1 LRRVFLIILS
11 LILTFTFT
19 ISEATMTNPAPDA
32 PEAAT
37 ESPSSPATTPPP
49 PDRYECRA
57 CGYVY
62 EPDRGDGSNGV
73 APGTA
78 FTELPDD
85 WRCPV
90 CGARQAR
97 FDNIGPI
104 GKASGFEEN
113 LKYGLGVNS
122 LTPGAKNLLIF
133 GAMAIAIA
141 FMLSLYGL
149 R

>member
-1 LRRVFLIILS
+1 
-11 LILTFTFT
+11 
-19 ISEATMTNPAPDA
+19 MTNPAPDA
-32 PEAAT
+32 PEAAM
-37 ESPSSPATTPPP
+37 ESPSSPDTTPAPP

-62 EPDRGDGSNGV
+62 EPDRGDGSNGI

-78 FTELPDD
+78 FSELPDT

-90 CGARQAR
+90 CGARQTR
-97 FDNIGPI
+97 FDNIGPV

-113 LKYGLGVNS
+113 LKYGLGVNA

-133 GAMAIAIA
+133 GALAIALA